1 MTDFFIANDAV
12 VLALNSIPMMVSR
25 GSLWDGQVTQHHD
38 LSLDNTYTQLF
49 EGFLNDAVER
59 LVVPAYTEDFEIWEN
74 LTLDAFVLHGS
85 SPRLGVLQLPA
96 LTIAVTEWLNIIIY
110 L

>member
-1 MTDFFIANDAV
+1 M
-12 VLALNSIPMMVSR
+12 
-25 GSLWDGQVTQHHD
+25 
-38 LSLDNTYTQLF
+38 
-49 EGFLNDAVER
+49 ER

-96 LTIAVTEWLNIIIY
+96 LTIAVRE
-110 L
+110 